1 MSKNERMVGIS
12 RRTLVKSTAIGSLA
26 LAAGGFSLPFTLRS
40 AAAAVQQAR
49 EKVVWGACSVNC
61 GSRCALR
68 LHVKDNEVTWVETDN
83 TGSDE
88 YGNHQVRAC
97 LRGRSIRRRI
107 NHPDRLNYPMKRVGK
122 RGEGKFERISWDEA
136 LDTIAS
142 SLKKTVEQYGNEA
155 VYIQYS
161 SGIVG
166 GNMTRSS
173 PSASAVKR
181 LMNCYGGSLNQYGSY
196 STAQISC
203 AMPYTYGSNDG
214 NSTTDIENSKLVVMF
229 GNNPAETRMSGGGIT
244 YLLEKAREK
253 SNAKM
258 IVIDPRY
265 TDTAAGR
272 EDKWLP
278 IRPGTDA
285 ALVAGIAW
293 VLINENLVDQPF
305 LDKYC
310 VGYDEKTLPADAPKN
325 GHYKAYI
332 LGEGDD
338 KTAKTPQWASQITG
352 IPEDRIIKLA
362 REIGTAKPAYIC
374 QGWGPQRQANG
385 ELTARAIAMLPI
397 LTGNVGISG
406 GNSGARESTYT
417 ITIERLPV
425 LDNPVKTSISC
436 FSWTDAIDH
445 GPQMT
450 AIRDGVRGKDKLD
463 VPIKFIW
470 NYAGNTLVNQHSDI
484 NKTHEILQDES
495 KCEMIVVIENFMTSS
510 AKYADILLP
519 DLMTVEQE
527 DIIPN
532 DYAGNMGY
540 LIFLQPVTSEKFE
553 RKPIYWILSEVAK
566 RLGPDVYQKFTEGRT
581 QEQWLQHLYAKML
594 AKDPALPSYDELKK
608 MGIYKR
614 KDPNGHFVAYKAF
627 RDDPEANPLKTP
639 SGKIEIYS
647 SRLAEIARTWELEKD
662 EVISPLPVYASTFEG
677 WNSPERRTFPLQLFG
692 FHYKSRT
699 HSTYG
704 NIDLL
709 KAACRQEV
717 WINPIDAQKR
727 GIANGD
733 MVRVFNHRG
742 EVRLPAKVTP
752 RILPG
757 VSAMG
762 QGAWH
767 EANMSGDKID
777 HGGCVNTLTSRAIAM
792 LSVLTGNVGINGG
805 NSGVREGSW
814 DLGVEWF
821 PMLENPVKTQISV
834 FTWTDA
840 IDHGT
845 EMTATRDGVRGK
857 EKLDVPIKFLWCYA
871 SNTLINQHGDINHT
885 HEVLQDDSKCEMIV
899 GIDHFMTASAKY
911 CDILLPDLMPT
922 EQEDLISHESA
933 GNMGYVILA
942 QPATSAKFERKPI
955 YWMLSEVAKRLGPDV
970 YQTFTEGRSQH
981 EWIKYLHAKTK
992 ERNPEM
998 PDYEEM
1004 KTTGIFK
1011 KKCPEEHYVAFRAFR
1026 EDPQA
1031 NPLKTPS
1038 GKIEIYS
1045 ERLAKIADT
1054 WELKKD
1060 EIIHPL
1066 PAYTPGFDGW
1076 DDPLRKTYPLQLTGF
1091 HYKARTHSSY
1101 GNIDV
1106 LQQACP
1112 QEVWINPIDAQAR
1125 GIRHGDTVRV
1135 FNNNGEMLIA
1145 AKVTPRIL
1153 PGVTA
1158 IGQGAWLKADMF
1170 GDRVDHG
1177 GSINILTS
1185 HRPSPLAKGN
1195 PSHSNLVQIEK
1206 V

>member
-1 MSKNERMVGIS
+1 MSKNEQMVGIS

-40 AAAAVQQAR
+40 AEAAVQQAN

-68 LHVKDNEVTWVETDN
+68 MHVKDNEVTWVETDN

-142 SLKKTVEQYGNEA
+142 SLKKTVKQYGNEA

-272 EDKWLP
+272 EDEWLP

-352 IPEDRIIKLA
+352 IPVDRIIKLA

-614 KDPNGHFVAYKAF
+614 KLWWLVAVIGKMPQALGKLWLLVSMALGIIFVWMMTCVYQIDTVPTWHNGYTTLAF
-627 RDDPEANPLKTP
+627 FLTVLLSGPILAATILRAARVTFNTTP
-639 SGKIEIYS
+639 FAIISILALIACAGLIVLQGLSLASIHS
-647 SRLAEIARTWELEKD
+647 SVQQASALVPD
-662 EVISPLPVYASTFEG
+662 YASLQVWRVVLLCAG
-677 WNSPERRTFPLQLFG
+677 LGCWLCPLIRRREPHVAGLVLGLILILGGEMIGRVLF
-692 FHYKSRT
+692 
-699 HSTYG
+699 YG
-704 NIDLL
+704 LHMT
-709 KAACRQEV
+709 V
-717 WINPIDAQKR
+717 
-727 GIANGD
+727 G
-733 MVRVFNHRG
+733 M
-742 EVRLPAKVTP
+742 
-752 RILPG
+752 
-757 VSAMG
+757 
-762 QGAWH
+762 
-767 EANMSGDKID
+767 
-777 HGGCVNTLTSRAIAM
+777 AIA
-792 LSVLTGNVGINGG
+792 G
-805 NSGVREGSW
+805 
-814 DLGVEWF
+814 
-821 PMLENPVKTQISV
+821 
-834 FTWTDA
+834 
-840 IDHGT
+840 
-845 EMTATRDGVRGK
+845 
-857 EKLDVPIKFLWCYA
+857 
-871 SNTLINQHGDINHT
+871 
-885 HEVLQDDSKCEMIV
+885 
-899 GIDHFMTASAKY
+899 
-911 CDILLPDLMPT
+911 
-922 EQEDLISHESA
+922 
-933 GNMGYVILA
+933 
-942 QPATSAKFERKPI
+942 
-955 YWMLSEVAKRLGPDV
+955 
-970 YQTFTEGRSQH
+970 
-981 EWIKYLHAKTK
+981 
-992 ERNPEM
+992 
-998 PDYEEM
+998 
-1004 KTTGIFK
+1004 
-1011 KKCPEEHYVAFRAFR
+1011 
-1026 EDPQA
+1026 
-1031 NPLKTPS
+1031 
-1038 GKIEIYS
+1038 
-1045 ERLAKIADT
+1045 
-1054 WELKKD
+1054 
-1060 EIIHPL
+1060 
-1066 PAYTPGFDGW
+1066 
-1076 DDPLRKTYPLQLTGF
+1076 
-1091 HYKARTHSSY
+1091 
-1101 GNIDV
+1101 
-1106 LQQACP
+1106 
-1112 QEVWINPIDAQAR
+1112 
-1125 GIRHGDTVRV
+1125 
-1135 FNNNGEMLIA
+1135 
-1145 AKVTPRIL
+1145 
-1153 PGVTA
+1153 
-1158 IGQGAWLKADMF
+1158 
-1170 GDRVDHG
+1170 
-1177 GSINILTS
+1177 
-1185 HRPSPLAKGN
+1185 
-1195 PSHSNLVQIEK
+1195 
-1206 V
+1206 